1 MDSVIYK
8 TNIPLKVQILQERKL
23 KDKAPGPGS
32 YDSEV
37 LKQDKKSFNFGAD
50 SSFGYAE
57 RITLDKD
64 PVRLGP
70 GSYNPI
76 LLQKGSQCN
85 QTIKD
90 RRNQIFQKKKAH
102 SSKLRGNKSSDLLLN
117 NSGVNF
123 VERKN
128 NNIKQ
133 KTMKMCSLE
142 ERCFSKLGNMN
153 LQERFKPP
161 KV

>member
-1 MDSVIYK
+1 MDHVIYK

-23 KDKAPGPGS
+23 KDKSPGPGS
-32 YDSEV
+32 YNSEV
-37 LKQDKKSFNFGAD
+37 ISKDKKSFNFGAD

-57 RITLDKD
+57 RLAEEKLPID
-64 PVRLGP
+64 LGP

-85 QTIKD
+85 KTIKE
-90 RRNQIFQKKKAH
+90 RRNQIFQKKKTN
-102 SSKLRGNKSSDLLLN
+102 SNSLRGNKSADLLVN
-117 NSGVNF
+117 NSKF

-128 NNIKQ
+128 NNMKQ
-133 KTMKMCSLE
+133 KKMRMCNLE

-153 LQERFKPP
+153 L
-161 KV
+161 